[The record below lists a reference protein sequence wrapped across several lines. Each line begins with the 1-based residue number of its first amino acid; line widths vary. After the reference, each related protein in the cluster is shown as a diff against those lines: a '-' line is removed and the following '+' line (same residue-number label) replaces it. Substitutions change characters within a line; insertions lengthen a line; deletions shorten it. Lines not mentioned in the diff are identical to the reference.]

1 MLDCVDAMS
10 RFWNLLLI
18 INASWY
24 PEPIAKCQNGKGE
37 RIHTKVRRCG
47 LRRSSSPL
55 GSKVEAIFVDAAF
68 AFVLFIS
75 FVVCLCSLCRSN
87 YRAFGVS
94 FPLHYN
100 AGARCKF
107 VNFRIYIH
115 WPCLDQKIILIKKLG
130 LFIKKNKIWLVDYNS
145 VANACVRPLVI
156 WKLYAF
162 VPSKY

>member
-1 MLDCVDAMS
+1 MISANAWLCGWHACLDS
-10 RFWNLLLI
+10 RTCFWLTHLDIPNHCKMPD
-18 INASWY
+18 W
-24 PEPIAKCQNGKGE
+24 KRRE
-37 RIHTKVRRCG
+37 RIHQGMRRCG
-47 LRRSSSPL
+47 LRWSSSPL
-55 GSKVEAIFVDAAF
+55 GRKVEAIFVDAAF

-130 LFIKKNKIWLVDYNS
+130 LFIGNISSGNLQITAKKNSSKFIKKITHV
-145 VANACVRPLVI
+145 
-156 WKLYAF
+156 
-162 VPSKY
+162 

>member
-130 LFIKKNKIWLVDYNS
+130 LFIGNISGGNLQITAKKIRLNS
-145 VANACVRPLVI
+145 
-156 WKLYAF
+156 
-162 VPSKY
+162 SKKSHMSKFTKKK